1 MPAKSGE
8 YLKPSTG
15 FPSTD
20 KRYCFCNSPLMA
32 TRTITTAKRVAL
44 VAHDKRK
51 NELLEW
57 AKRNRDML
65 SRHSLVATG
74 TTGKVIESE
83 LNLPVEKLITGP
95 LGGDQQLGAMIAQG
109 RMDLVIFFWDPL
121 EAQPHD
127 SDVKALIRLAVA
139 WNIIIASNITTA
151 DFILA
156 SPLMNEDYE
165 AVTPDT

>member
-1 MPAKSGE
+1 MAKRVI
-8 YLKPSTG
+8 K
-15 FPSTD
+15 
-20 KRYCFCNSPLMA
+20 
-32 TRTITTAKRVAL
+32 TAKRIAL

-51 NELLEW
+51 EELLEW
-57 AKRNRDML
+57 AKKNRDVL
-65 SRHSLVATG
+65 GRHSLVATG
-74 TTGKVIESE
+74 TTGKVIENE
-83 LNLPVEKLITGP
+83 LSLPVEKLITGP

-109 RMDLVIFFWDPL
+109 EMDLVIFFWDPL

-139 WNIIIASNITTA
+139 WNIVIACNVTTA

-165 AVTPDT
+165 AATPDL